1 MEDVRD
7 RASQMA
13 TVVDMHLHTV
23 HGSADSELAPDDL
36 AMIAMR
42 VGMNGINITEH
53 DKVWDRHVLN
63 AYQGKHDPLFVTAA
77 MEVTTDLGHL
87 IAIGL
92 SEYLPGI
99 RRAAELRRAVDAVG
113 GFLIVAHPFRH
124 WFESASGGPYSRREP
139 DGRPMIPEEA
149 AKLPVIQLV
158 DGIEVL
164 NGANTMREN
173 RFALEV
179 ATYLGKP
186 ATGGSD
192 AHSTKGIGI
201 YTTVFEVGLGS
212 GAQML
217 EELHAGRIY
226 PALGLPEGKL
236 RRFNLVEAV

>member
-1 MEDVRD
+1 
-7 RASQMA
+7 
-13 TVVDMHLHTV
+13 MHLHTV
-23 HGSADSELAPDDL
+23 LGSVDSELAPDDL
-36 AMIAMR
+36 AAIAMQI
-42 VGMNGINITEH
+42 GMNGINITEH
-53 DKVWDRHVLN
+53 DKVWDRHVLK
-63 AYQGKHDPLFVTAA
+63 AYQAKHDSLFVNGA

-92 SEYLPGI
+92 TEYLPGI
-99 RRAAELRRAVDAVG
+99 RRAVELRRAVDAVG

-124 WFESASGGPYSRREP
+124 WFERSPHSRREQ
-139 DGRPMIPEEA
+139 DGLPMTPEAA

-164 NGANTMREN
+164 NGGNTMREN

-192 AHSTKGIGI
+192 AHSNRGIGI
-201 YTTVFEVGLGS
+201 YTTVFEASIES

-217 EELHAGRIY
+217 EALHTGRIY

-236 RRFNLVEAV
+236 RRFDLDEAV